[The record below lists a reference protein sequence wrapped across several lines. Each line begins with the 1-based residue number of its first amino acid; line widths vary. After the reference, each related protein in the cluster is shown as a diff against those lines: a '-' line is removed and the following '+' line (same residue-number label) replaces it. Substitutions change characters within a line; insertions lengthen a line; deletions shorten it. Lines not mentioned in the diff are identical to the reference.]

1 MAHMM
6 RCHQAGARAREAER
20 EARAGALRRALR
32 EEQAEARRLRARVAG
47 QAEVVKYLEW
57 RLDQARR
64 LLGAGPPPA
73 LIAAASVGA
82 ARRLAAAFS
91 DAARAPGASETGALA
106 DSASPSPGSSPRA
119 PSAGGGAGCGSGG
132 GGGSDD
138 SDKENQ
144 RGNAAPERASAAAD
158 VPAPAPERALKE
170 VALAAAPA
178 ASASEAVTVEPLRAP
193 VAEALLTPPQTG
205 APADAGDAANEAEA
219 PPTGLRSSARA
230 RRRVSYALPS
240 LAAKLRQGDPGSF
253 GSTGAAA
260 RRPSAFKKRA
270 PGARSTPRAAPGG
283 APRSAAARSTARRD
297 PPTPVAE

>member
-32 EEQAEARRLRARVAG
+32 EEQAEARRLRAQVAG
-47 QAEVVKYLEW
+47 QAEIVKYLEW

-64 LLGAGPPPA
+64 LLEAGPPPA
-73 LIAAASVGA
+73 LIAAASAGA

-91 DAARAPGASETGALA
+91 DAARAPDASETGVLA
-106 DSASPSPGSSPRA
+106 DSAPSSPGSSQRA
-119 PSAGGGAGCGSGG
+119 PSAGGGTGCGSGSG
-132 GGGSDD
+132 GD
-138 SDKENQ
+138 SGDSNKENR
-144 RGNAAPERASAAAD
+144 RGNAAPERASAAA
-158 VPAPAPERALKE
+158 PAPAPSPERALKE

-178 ASASEAVTVEPLRAP
+178 ASEAVTVEPLRAP
-193 VAEALLTPPQTG
+193 VASEAILTPPQAG
-205 APADAGDAANEAEA
+205 APADAGDADDEAEA

-253 GSTGAAA
+253 GSAGAAA

-283 APRSAAARSTARRD
+283 APRSAAAHSTARHG